1 MPHARSASTRYTTS
15 AHNFPHTHLSTIL
28 KPQVHQEQILHSPP
42 APLQPLA
49 NVKKVESADGLRS
62 HGNGTNNAE
71 VTVKREEVGRHLVT
85 MRTNGMKSNRTLR
98 SHSLAWSSAAPG
110 RRLVDAQS
118 CANKLYAII
127 FQKCHGRPAEK
138 VQKSRS
144 LFLEL
149 PGEIRNR
156 IYEFLIPDYP
166 FVRLRHR
173 PSRTHLN
180 WLGLLDKS
188 MNTCDKGQFTAALSV
203 TQLCSQTRYEFR
215 PLLMRSISTFITE
228 LSTLD
233 IFITDFDMQDTIV
246 TTIMTALRQERLH
259 GDGVNIV
266 PLLQFLWT
274 TDRLSIAMESWLN
287 WHPIALVATL
297 FDHRHLR
304 KMVNNGSITTITL
317 SNMEKTLA
325 MNISMVNVYNT
336 KCNSVVKKDMECI
349 FRYYLHFSLYNK
361 RNGLIIICNSEG
373 VTGKASSGSSL
384 RAFITK
390 RHCHCMSTGSCN
402 AIGWRED

>member
-1 MPHARSASTRYTTS
+1 M
-15 AHNFPHTHLSTIL
+15 HLEL
-28 KPQVHQEQILHSPP
+28 
-42 APLQPLA
+42 
-49 NVKKVESADGLRS
+49 ADGLQSYR
-62 HGNGTNNAE
+62 NGTNSAE
-71 VTVKREEVGRHLVT
+71 VMAKKEEVRRHLVT
-85 MRTNGMKSNRTLR
+85 MRTNDMKSNRTLR

-110 RRLVDAQS
+110 RYLVDAHS
-118 CANKLYAII
+118 CANQLCANI
-127 FQKCHGRPAEK
+127 FKKYHGRATET

-144 LFLEL
+144 FFLEL
-149 PGEIRNR
+149 PGV
-156 IYEFLIPDYP
+156 PDYP
-166 FVRLRHR
+166 FVRLCHR
-173 PSRTHLN
+173 RSRTHLN
-180 WLGLLDKS
+180 WLRLLDKS
-188 MNTCDKGQFTAALSV
+188 VNMCDKGQFIAALSV

-215 PLLMRSISTFITE
+215 PLLVRSISTFITK

-233 IFITDFDMQDTIV
+233 IFVTDFDMRNTIV
-246 TTIMTALRQERLH
+246 TTIMTALRQERLYS
-259 GDGVNIV
+259 DGVNIV

-297 FDHRHLR
+297 LDHRHLR

-317 SNMEKTLA
+317 SNIEKTLA
-325 MNISMVNVYNT
+325 MNISMVNVCNT
-336 KCNSVVKKDMECI
+336 KCNSVIKKEMECI

-373 VTGKASSGSSL
+373 ITGRASSGSSL

-390 RHCHCMSTGSCN
+390 RHCHCMSTGSRN